1 MGRPARKK
9 NKAEAGARRLGEL
22 EAETKFWDKQPL
34 LKKLKRLLWKK
45 IEQIDPIKLAA
56 LVATTY
62 AVHGIVTT
70 LDDNTKAKI
79 LRWEIETII
88 AGPFAS
94 TLAELTIFGQTFV
107 DEKKVSNKNEL
118 NYWILSFVV
127 AYMLIEHG
135 GEILGILTEGGKS
148 IGTMVTALVA

>member
-1 MGRPARKK
+1 LGRPPVKSS
-9 NKAEAGARRLGEL
+9 KAVAAAQTKGRL

-34 LKKLKRLLWKK
+34 QKKLKRLLWRKL
-45 IEQIDPIKLAA
+45 EQIDPIKLGA
-56 LVATTY
+56 LLATTY

-79 LRWEIETII
+79 LRWEITTII
-88 AGPFAS
+88 AGPFAA
-94 TLAELTIFGQTFV
+94 TLAEATIFSRSFV
-107 DEKKVSNKNEL
+107 EQKKSSTGEL

-127 AYMLIEHG
+127 AYILIEHG
-135 GEILGILTEGGKS
+135 GEILGILADGGKS